1 LAHLGPKEETT
12 IVDSIVVGTEQMRR
26 PRTPEQVTSDWLMSP
41 MPPSPELDFNLRSR
55 RTPFNPFE
63 LCELNR
69 DPPFHRH
76 SSIAQISPKSSP
88 TWSPERHT
96 PELRDAT
103 PPADDKLRHKPWI
116 TENIL
121 DMIRVRDRL
130 YQKMK
135 SEPTVE
141 TIQTYKKVR
150 NMVVSMTRNAKRTY
164 EKNRQN
170 MIFVSS

>member
-1 LAHLGPKEETT
+1 
-12 IVDSIVVGTEQMRR
+12 M
-26 PRTPEQVTSDWLMSP
+26 
-41 MPPSPELDFNLRSR
+41 
-55 RTPFNPFE
+55 
-63 LCELNR
+63 
-69 DPPFHRH
+69 
-76 SSIAQISPKSSP
+76 
-88 TWSPERHT
+88 
-96 PELRDAT
+96 
-103 PPADDKLRHKPWI
+103 KLQFGKFL
-116 TENIL
+116 L